1 MMTVLI
7 TGSQGYIGTH
17 LTSHMI
23 SEGYKVSGID
33 SGYFKSCNIAPV
45 NENIKNLQKD
55 IRDLEKVDLDGI
67 DVVIHLAALSN
78 DPIGELDS
86 KLTFQINQDGAVRV
100 AQLAKVAGVKR
111 FVFISTQSIYG
122 ISTTDTELDE
132 IDSVKNP
139 QTAYAQSK
147 WNAEQ
152 EILSMSD
159 MEFTTTALRPSTV
172 FGWSPRFR
180 SDIVFNNLILNG
192 LLREQIEVHSDGTP
206 WRPVI
211 HVQDVC
217 IAIQKCIESSVEVVN
232 SKAFNLGV
240 RNGNY
245 TVRELAEAA
254 QACIGGV
261 PIVYN
266 TENLTDPR
274 SYKVSFTRAYRELDF
289 DAKITLSL
297 GGNEIAKEA
306 RFLIDSGTDLLNRNT
321 NRLQQVKYLLENG
334 SLDDTLRFR

>member
-1 MMTVLI
+1 MMNVLI

-17 LTSHMI
+17 LSSHMVN
-23 SEGYKVSGID
+23 EGYKVVGVD
-33 SGYFKSCNIAPV
+33 SGYFKSCYIAPL
-45 NENIKNLQKD
+45 NENNKNIQKD
-55 IRDLEKVDLDGI
+55 IRDLEKVDLESVDI
-67 DVVIHLAALSN
+67 VIHLAALSN
-78 DPIGELDS
+78 DPMGELDS
-86 KLTFQINQDGAVRV
+86 RLTFEINHDGAVRV

-192 LLREQIEVHSDGTP
+192 LLNKQIEVHSDGTP

-217 IAIQKCIESSVEVVN
+217 IAIQKCIESEVEVVN

-254 QACIGGV
+254 QACIGGF
-261 PIVYN
+261 PILYN
-266 TENLTDPR
+266 TENLTDSR
-274 SYKVSFTRAYRELDF
+274 SYKVSFARAFRELDF
-289 DAKITLSL
+289 DAKTSL
-297 GGNEIAKEA
+297 ISGGNEIAKKVS
-306 RFLIDSGTDLLNRNT
+306 FLLDSGTDLLNRNT
-321 NRLQQVKYLLENG
+321 NRLQQVKHLLENG

>member
-1 MMTVLI
+1 LNVLV

-17 LTSHMI
+17 LTSHLQNK
-23 SEGYKVSGID
+23 GYTIVGMD
-33 SGYFKSCNIAPV
+33 SGYFKFCNISRV
-45 NENIKNLQKD
+45 NESFSTVQKD
-55 IRDLEKVDLDGI
+55 IRDVEKDDFSKF
-67 DVVIHLAALSN
+67 DTVVHLAALSN

-86 KLTFQINQDGAVRV
+86 KLTFEINYEGAVRV
-100 AQLAKVAGVKR
+100 AQLAKAAGVKR

-122 ISTTDTELDE
+122 ISTTDSELDE
-132 IDSVKNP
+132 IDSAKNP

-147 WNAEQ
+147 WSAEQ

-159 MEFTTTALRPSTV
+159 ETFSTTALRPSTV

-192 LLREQIEVHSDGTP
+192 LVRQQIEVHSDGTP
-206 WRPVI
+206 WRPII

-217 IAIQKCIESSVEVVN
+217 IAIQKCIESPVESIH

-240 RNGNY
+240 LNGNY
-245 TVRELAEAA
+245 TVKELAEAA
-254 QACIGGV
+254 QVCLGGI
-261 PIVYN
+261 PILYN

-274 SYKVSFTRAYRELDF
+274 SYKVSFGRAFRDLNFE
-289 DAKITLSL
+289 AKVDLIS

-306 RFLIDSGTDLLNRNT
+306 QILINAGANLLERNT

>member
-1 MMTVLI
+1 MRVLI

-17 LTSHMI
+17 LTYHLGKL
-23 SEGYKVSGID
+23 GYKVFGVD
-33 SGYFKSCNIAPV
+33 SGFFKSCNVTPI
-45 NENIKNLQKD
+45 NEDSSTLQRD
-55 IRDLEKVDLDGI
+55 IRDMEKDDFVDF

-86 KLTFQINQDGAVRV
+86 KLTFEINHEGAVRV
-100 AQLAKVAGVKR
+100 AQLAKAAGVKR

-122 ISTTDTELDE
+122 ISKTDKELDE
-132 IDSVKNP
+132 IDSIKNP

-147 WNAEQ
+147 WKAEQ

-159 MEFTTTALRPSTV
+159 VVFATTALRPSTV

-192 LLREQIEVHSDGTP
+192 LLKQRIEVHSDGTP
-206 WRPVI
+206 WRPII

-217 IAIQKCIESSVEVVN
+217 IAIQKCLELSVESIS

-240 RNGNY
+240 QNGNY
-245 TVRELAEAA
+245 TVKELAEAA
-254 QACIGGV
+254 QSCLNGL
-261 PIVYN
+261 PILYN

-274 SYKVSFTRAYRELDF
+274 SYKVSFNRAFRELDF
-289 DAKITLSL
+289 DAKIDLIS

-306 RFLIDSGTDLLNRNT
+306 RILLDAGVNLLSRKT

>member
-1 MMTVLI
+1 MRVLI

-17 LTSHMI
+17 LTNHLGKL
-23 SEGYKVSGID
+23 GYKVFGVD
-33 SGYFKSCNIAPV
+33 SGFFKSCNVTP
-45 NENIKNLQKD
+45 IKEDSSILQRD
-55 IRDLEKVDLDGI
+55 IRDMEKDDFVDF

-86 KLTFQINQDGAVRV
+86 KLTFEINHEGAVRV
-100 AQLAKVAGVKR
+100 AQLAKAAGVKR

-122 ISTTDTELDE
+122 ISKTDKELDE
-132 IDSVKNP
+132 IDSIKNP

-147 WNAEQ
+147 WKAEQ

-159 MEFTTTALRPSTV
+159 VAFATTALRPSTV
-172 FGWSPRFR
+172 FGWSTRFR

-192 LLREQIEVHSDGTP
+192 LLKQQIEVHSDGTP
-206 WRPVI
+206 WRPII

-217 IAIQKCIESSVEVVN
+217 IAIQKCLELRVESIS

-240 RNGNY
+240 QNGNY
-245 TVRELAEAA
+245 TVKELAEAA
-254 QACIGGV
+254 QACLNGL
-261 PIVYN
+261 PILYN

-274 SYKVSFTRAYRELDF
+274 SYKVSFNRAFRELHF
-289 DAKITLSL
+289 DAKIDLIS

-306 RFLIDSGTDLLNRNT
+306 RILIDAGVNLLSRKT

>member
-1 MMTVLI
+1 MTVLI

-17 LTSHMI
+17 LTSHMLN
-23 SEGYKVSGID
+23 EGYKVVGVD
-33 SGYFKSCNIAPV
+33 SGYFKSCNVGPL
-45 NENIKNLQKD
+45 NQQTRTLQKD
-55 IRDLEKVDLDGI
+55 IRDLEKADLEGV

-86 KLTFQINQDGAVRV
+86 KLTFEINHDGAVRV

-192 LLREQIEVHSDGTP
+192 LLKQQIEVHSDGTP

-211 HVQDVC
+211 HIQDVC
-217 IAIQKCIESSVEVVN
+217 IAIQKCVESSTEVVS
-232 SKAFNLGV
+232 SKAYNLGV
-240 RNGNY
+240 RNGNF
-245 TVRELAEAA
+245 TVRELAETAR
-254 QACIGGV
+254 ACIGEL
-261 PIVYN
+261 PILYN

-274 SYKVSFTRAYRELDF
+274 SYKVSFTRAHRELDF
-289 DAKITLSL
+289 DAKITLVS
-297 GGNEIAKEA
+297 GGKEITKEA
-306 RFLIDSGTDLLNRNT
+306 RFLIDSGINLLNRNT

>member
-1 MMTVLI
+1 MNLLI

-17 LTSHMI
+17 LVSHLVR
-23 SEGYKVSGID
+23 EGYKVVGLD

-45 NENIKNLQKD
+45 SENVKTFQKD
-55 IRDLEKVDLDGI
+55 IRDLEKEDLVGV

-78 DPIGELDS
+78 DPIGELDP
-86 KLTFQINQDGAVRV
+86 KLTFEINHEGAVRV
-100 AQLAKVAGVKR
+100 AQLAKAAGVKR
-111 FVFISTQSIYG
+111 FVFVSTQSIYG
-122 ISTTDTELDE
+122 ISTTDADLDE
-132 IDSVKNP
+132 IDSIKNP

-152 EILSMSD
+152 EILSLSD
-159 MEFTTTALRPSTV
+159 MDFATTALRPSTV

-192 LLREQIEVHSDGTP
+192 LLKHQIEVHSDGTP
-206 WRPVI
+206 WRPII
-211 HVQDVC
+211 HINDVC
-217 IAIQKCIESSVEVVN
+217 IAIQKCIESSFETIN

-254 QACIGGV
+254 QTCLGGI
-261 PIVYN
+261 PILYN

-274 SYKVSFTRAYRELDF
+274 SYKVSFARAYRELDF
-289 DAKITLSL
+289 DAKIDLIT

-306 RFLIDSGTDLLNRNT
+306 RFLLDSGSDLLNRNT

>member
-23 SEGYKVSGID
+23 NEGYKVVGVD
-33 SGYFKSCNIAPV
+33 SGYFKSCNIAPL
-45 NENIKNLQKD
+45 NENTKTLQKD
-55 IRDLEKVDLDGI
+55 IRDLEKADLEGV

-86 KLTFQINQDGAVRV
+86 RLTFEINHDGAVRV

-122 ISTTDTELDE
+122 ISTSDTELDE

-192 LLREQIEVHSDGTP
+192 LLKQQIEVHSDGTP

-217 IAIQKCIESSVEVVN
+217 IAIQKCVESSVEVVN

-240 RNGNY
+240 QNGNY

-254 QACIGGV
+254 QACIGGF
-261 PIVYN
+261 PILYN

-289 DAKITLSL
+289 DAKITLSS

-334 SLDDTLRFR
+334 FLDDTLRFR